1 MLKKAL
7 EGKRVY
13 IDTNIYI
20 YVALNHPKYY
30 GKCYEVLDLLIS
42 RKFEGYGSILV
53 LFELFGALS
62 EINVNAAYDAA
73 LSYLDFPLIIL
84 EVDRKTLEYA
94 KIIAEFS
101 KTTYDALHAALVAQN
116 ELEVVVTEDLDDWK
130 KILKAWPKLMKK
142 YHVKEIY
149 VFSPARNKV
158 LQI

>member
-1 MLKKAL
+1 
-7 EGKRVY
+7 
-13 IDTNIYI
+13 
-20 YVALNHPKYY
+20 
-30 GKCYEVLDLLIS
+30 
-42 RKFEGYGSILV
+42 
-53 LFELFGALS
+53 FGALS